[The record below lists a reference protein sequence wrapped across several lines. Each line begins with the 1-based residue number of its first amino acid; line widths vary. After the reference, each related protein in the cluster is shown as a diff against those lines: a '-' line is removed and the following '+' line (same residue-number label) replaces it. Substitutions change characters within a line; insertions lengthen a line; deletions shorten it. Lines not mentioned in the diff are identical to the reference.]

1 MPAANPAIVGQVY
14 CLQVASDIAFPELAD
29 ASPGETADIVIR
41 QGEVEQ
47 GLPGDPDDMSTF
59 VRAID
64 EGIWL
69 DLPGKL
75 LMRIE
80 AGRTITYQ
88 PYDGADPDEVRLYLL
103 GSGLGALMMQRGH
116 VVLHAN
122 AVAMPEGG
130 ALLCLGD
137 SGVGKS
143 TTATALMQRGHQVLA
158 DDVCPI
164 GDDGLL
170 RPGLARIRLWD
181 DAAGRLAIDTSPL
194 DRVRASDPKYNL
206 PLCDHLGTQPRCPA
220 LFVVLETTEDE
231 SVNVTELKGFERF
244 AALRK
249 NVYRPH
255 YLEAMGMEPAY
266 LKRLAELASGT
277 AMYRLSRPVRGFHVD
292 RVVDAIL
299 ALYEEIP
306 ARRETA

>member
-1 MPAANPAIVGQVY
+1 MPVPTPPIVGQVY
-14 CLQVASDIAFPELAD
+14 GLQVASDIALPELSA
-29 ASPGETADIVIR
+29 ALTLSEADIVIAR
-41 QGEVEQ
+41 GEVEP
-47 GLPGDPDDMSTF
+47 GSPGDPDEMSTF
-59 VRAID
+59 VRAI
-64 EGIWL
+64 EGGIWL

-103 GSGLGALMMQRGH
+103 GSGLGALMMQRGN

-122 AVAMPEGG
+122 AVAMPGGG

-164 GDDGLL
+164 GEDGML

-181 DAAGRLAIDTSPL
+181 DAAGQLDIDTAPL
-194 DRVRASDPKYNL
+194 DRVRSSDPKYNL
-206 PLCDHLGTQPRCPA
+206 PIGDHCGAEPRRPA
-220 LFVVLETTEDE
+220 LFVILEITEE
-231 SVNVTELKGFERF
+231 NSVSVTELKGFERF

-255 YLEAMGMEPAY
+255 YLEAMGMEAAY
-266 LKRLAELASGT
+266 LKRLADLASNT
-277 AMYRLSRPVRGFHVD
+277 AMHRLLRPAKGFDVD

-299 ALYEEIP
+299 ALYDENA
-306 ARRETA
+306 ARRENA